1 MLRFAR
7 QVVVAGVVASGCIA
21 MAAGVAAAQG
31 GYARPKR
38 FQLFAVGGGYFA
50 SDIYSGSTAGSK
62 VHVTDSWGYGAR
74 LLFFPE
80 RGAGLEFGWVRSTPS
95 LEVFDPTAPAQPKD
109 RGTIDVDDLA
119 VNVLFLNHRGPA
131 AGYFT
136 LGVGSSIL
144 TPHPTNGVNADARGR
159 FAWNFGIGVIYET
172 PGALVARIDARYRGM
187 DTNINT
193 GNYTYCDFY
202 GFCYTYASD
211 IYSSGEVTAALGFRF

>member
-1 MLRFAR
+1 MVLA
-7 QVVVAGVVASGCIA
+7 ASIA
-21 MAAGVAAAQG
+21 EAQG

-50 SDIYSGSTAGSK
+50 SDIYSGQNAAAAGSK
-62 VHVTDSWGYGAR
+62 VHVSDAWAYGGR

-80 RGAGLEFGWVRSTPS
+80 RGAGIEFGWIHSVSDVNIVNPGS
-95 LEVFDPTAPAQPKD
+95 GLGPEGN
-109 RGTIDVDDLA
+109 RGSVNLDDLA
-119 VNVLFLNHRGPA
+119 INVLFLNHRGPA

-136 LGVGSSIL
+136 LGAGSTIISPKL
-144 TPHPTNGVNADARGR
+144 LSGTNPDARGR

-193 GNYTYCDFY
+193 GNYVYCDFY